1 MHITAI
7 LYSSLAII
15 LFCHMSTC
23 LLDKIQPLN
32 ETRLKK
38 FPILTE
44 YSILDEKYFLF
55 TTIYLYISLL
65 LLITIFVATESLMIL
80 WLQHA
85 ASLCEITSFF
95 VQNATL
101 KSSKDHFDNNIKKYI
116 IKAVITHRRVIQFL
130 QDARDYNVITY
141 CILLIFAITSLGI
154 NLFCLSQSILVLTKI
169 EETIINFLCIICEL
183 SYMFYMNYMCQ
194 QVLDCS
200 NNLIITIFHTN
211 WYKMPV
217 SIQKLILNIMLNCNK
232 PYLFTFFSVYYPTIE
247 VIKNV
252 IILFY
257 DDIIYA
263 VRIF

>member
-7 LYSSLAII
+7 LYSSLAIMV
-15 LFCHMSTC
+15 FCHMSTC
-23 LLDKIQPLN
+23 ILDKILPLN

-44 YSILDEKYFLF
+44 YSIFDEKYFSF
-55 TTIYLYISLL
+55 TVIYLYISLL
-65 LLITIFVATESLMIL
+65 LIITIFVATESLMIL

-116 IKAVITHRRVIQFL
+116 IKAAITHRRVIQFL
-130 QDARDYNVITY
+130 QDTRDYNAITY
-141 CILLIFAITSLGI
+141 CILLIFAIISLGI

-169 EETIINFLCIICEL
+169 EETIISFMCIICEL
-183 SYMFYMNYMCQ
+183 SYMYYMNYMCQ

-200 NNLIITIFHTN
+200 NNLNITIFHTN

-232 PYLFTFFSVYYPTIE
+232 PLLFTFFNVYYPTVE
-247 VIKNV
+247 GFASVFLQ
-252 IILFY
+252 LFY
-257 DDIIYA
+257 S
-263 VRIF
+263 

>member
-85 ASLCEITSFF
+85 ASLCEIT
-95 VQNATL
+95 
-101 KSSKDHFDNNIKKYI
+101 
-116 IKAVITHRRVIQFL
+116 RFL

>member
-85 ASLCEITSFF
+85 ASLCEIT
-95 VQNATL
+95 
-101 KSSKDHFDNNIKKYI
+101 
-116 IKAVITHRRVIQFL
+116 RFL

-247 VIKNV
+247 GFASLLKMSLSYFMM
-252 IILFY
+252 ILSMQ
-257 DDIIYA
+257 
-263 VRIF
+263 